1 MKDKFLD
8 DPDLQ
13 DIQLLRKWASPS
25 NMLVQGLHK
34 PDLFIVPVELAG
46 KVAAK
51 TITFEEIATS
61 CEVKYAHFSH
71 LFSEASDQASEIAL
85 FLVFEGPVLG
95 PQKDQGPDQ
104 TRPI

>member
-1 MKDKFLD
+1 MKDEFPD

-13 DIQLLRKWASPS
+13 DIQLLHKWASSS
-25 NMLVQGLHK
+25 NTLVQGLRK
-34 PDLFIVPVELAG
+34 PNLFIVPVELAG

-71 LFSEASDQASEIAL
+71 LCSEASDQASKIA
-85 FLVFEGPVLG
+85 
-95 PQKDQGPDQ
+95 
-104 TRPI
+104 